1 MVLNNVVSGVIC
13 LALGALLWWI
23 SGDVP
28 SFTATDEL
36 GGRFFPRLVAA
47 MIIISSAGLIITGLM
62 GVEISGGQVG
72 GKKSA
77 VAKTSVASEEHEEPQ
92 ETAQLMMGIPIGTV
106 RLLSFVLVMLIYT
119 FILELVGYIPASL
132 LTFAI
137 MIWVAGEHRITRVLL
152 GSVVITAL
160 LYTLFA
166 VVFGMNV
173 PEASMF

>member
-1 MVLNNVVSGVIC
+1 MILNNVVSGIIC

-62 GVEISGGQVG
+62 GIEISGGQVG

-92 ETAQLMMGIPIGTV
+92 ETAQLMGIPIGTV
-106 RLLSFVLVMLIYT
+106 RLLAFVLIMLIYT

-137 MIWVAGEHRITRVLL
+137 MIWIAGEQRITRVLL

-160 LYTLFA
+160 LYILFS